1 MFPLIINVF
10 SSMKNKFRYSLT
22 AALIVY
28 LLCSADISAQK
39 IEIIPFAGY
48 QTSAKIPSVKG
59 DFRLNDGM
67 NFGLALDLGSPDA
80 GYKFFLSYSRQGS
93 FLELDSADINTTIC
107 DLAVHNISIG
117 AMIELFQGDMV
128 IPFSKLGFGSTIYQP
143 LDSDIGNER
152 VMHFILAGGA
162 KLYLNDHFGF
172 RFQAGL
178 YLPLFFEGY
187 LFEEGAPPPGE
198 GVKTKIA
205 GVHGDFTAGLIARF

>member
-1 MFPLIINVF
+1 
-10 SSMKNKFRYSLT
+10 MKNNVRYSLT
-22 AALIVY
+22 AAFIVS
-28 LLCSADISAQK
+28 LFCTANILAQK

-59 DFRLNDGM
+59 DFHLDGGM
-67 NFGLALDLGSPDA
+67 NYGVSLDLGSPDA

-93 FLELDSADINTTIC
+93 FLELDTADIIRSVC
-107 DLAVHNISIG
+107 DLAVHNISFG
-117 AMIELFQGDMV
+117 GLLELFQGDMIV
-128 IPFSKLGFGSTIYQP
+128 PFAKLGFGTTIYQP

-152 VMHFILAGGA
+152 VMHFNLAGGA
-162 KLYLNDHFGF
+162 KLFLNDHFGF

-178 YLPLFFEGY
+178 FLPLFFEGY

-205 GVHGDFTAGLIARF
+205 GVHGDFTAGLIGRF